1 MRRKTQIDVSDD
13 RSIRLIADV
22 VSVDPRK
29 AVRGLRLAIR
39 NRWTKVFLDRQHQG
53 QVAGRLGRHFPRDVV
68 RITSTRTTLSHDD
81 WTLMHRVRLDTL
93 PLVGYHWVR
102 QRSNSHCRA
111 DACRCSRENAQHLL
125 NNCRMYMPLSRD
137 RHNSIIALLQE
148 LLAKS
153 GKCDSIEVERQL
165 PGFNLRP
172 DIQATVAGTR
182 ILIDVTV
189 AYDTDA
195 KMDAAHATKVA
206 KYGQHG
212 KVFPIVLGSL
222 GSWGERNEDLRR
234 FHSFHS
240 GYRRPH
246 GSLPNF

>member
-1 MRRKTQIDVSDD
+1 
-13 RSIRLIADV
+13 
-22 VSVDPRK
+22 
-29 AVRGLRLAIR
+29 
-39 NRWTKVFLDRQHQG
+39 
-53 QVAGRLGRHFPRDVV
+53 
-68 RITSTRTTLSHDD
+68 
-81 WTLMHRVRLDTL
+81 
-93 PLVGYHWVR
+93 
-102 QRSNSHCRA
+102 
-111 DACRCSRENAQHLL
+111 
-125 NNCRMYMPLSRD
+125 MYMPLSRD
-137 RHNSIIALLQE
+137 RHNSIIALLRE

-222 GSWGERNEDLRR
+222 GSWGERNEDLRQFLGIDSR
-234 FHSFHS
+234 RWAKFRLMARTAAIAGSMAIIRSHLCLTRWDLTTTDMPAQDQRPECDPSVDDIFYTNRPYYDPFDGAFSLDEEEDHS
-240 GYRRPH
+240 GREESARNSDDDDQQAPSRENRATNH
-246 GSLPNF
+246 RAAPVPAKAVVRH